1 MKSSNKRTMAAATA
15 GAISIGL
22 GLSLLASQ
30 AIASPYVIHDN
41 YIGEDPTDSSYD
53 GKDIIGDASLFE
65 ISKMEVSFVS
75 PDMMAVDVYSR
86 YFNNIGM
93 YETQLGDLFVST
105 DGYGG
110 DGEGWEYVLQ
120 LDDYSGDTS
129 AGALKLYEVVEGNIN
144 YSFADTGYIFR
155 EGQEVQYNGSG
166 PDSLAAGSWDL
177 FNTEEGSDE
186 DDYLRFAIAYD
197 FGDVSEFGFHWTMTC
212 GNDVIEG
219 GAPAPVPEPATALLF
234 GAGLAGLAG
243 VVRRKKK

>member
-110 DGEGWEYVLQ
+110 DGEDWEYALQ
-120 LDDYSGDTS
+120 LDDYSGGTS
-129 AGALKLYEVVEGNIN
+129 AGALNLYEVEEGNIIE
-144 YSFADTGYIFR
+144 SSAPDRYIYR
-155 EGQEVQYNGSG
+155 AEQEVQY
-166 PDSLAAGSWDL
+166 DSSNLTSLGTGSWEL
-177 FNTEEGSDE
+177 FNIGGSDE